1 MSASQV
7 GAVEGPFRLNRPF
20 RQAVMR
26 LTLAD
31 AYLTDADQLIGMTCS
46 YALSNVPLEML
57 RRDACSERESG
68 LEPFR
73 PPLG

>member
-1 MSASQV
+1 
-7 GAVEGPFRLNRPF
+7 
-20 RQAVMR
+20 MR

-68 LEPFR
+68 DQISFAR
-73 PPLG
+73 S